1 MDLIPNRS
9 WHIRNAPSDII
20 EELEHELSLSHITAR
35 ILAIR
40 GITCA
45 EQANRFIHKRLK
57 DLSPPELMLGM
68 DRAAQR
74 FAQAIREQQNILIH
88 GDFDVDGSTACSL
101 LCLFAQ
107 ACNSTATA
115 WIPHR
120 RIEGYGLSEAS
131 LKAVKEHQAN
141 LMITVDCGIADHGWA
156 QKIEQET
163 ACDVIITD
171 HHLPQHQLPQCT
183 AIVNPNQPDCPYPDK
198 GLAGVGVAWKLCW
211 ATAKILSGGDKVTS
225 TLRDF
230 LLDHL
235 SLVAVGTVADCA
247 PLDNEN
253 RILVHHGLKC
263 LRHTKNLGL
272 RALIQEAGIAD
283 KDITASDIGWKIGP
297 LVNASGRLG
306 SAMRNVELFCSK
318 DQATADRLIKEIVEE
333 NEERKRL
340 TGLLSDELIEE
351 IKGNPIYRKRSTLV
365 FAGERWHQGIVGIV
379 ASRIVD
385 QFQKPCAIIGIDGD
399 IGKGSLRTINQVH
412 LGHAVDAC
420 REHLISGG
428 GHAMAAGITIQQ
440 DQVDAFM
447 EAFEDHVRNGF
458 PNGLPNQGTDYDAC
472 VSIPD
477 LNDHFFEEL
486 GLLEPFGQHN
496 PEPTLLL
503 NQVRFVTKPNLFGKT
518 GDHLR
523 GAITDHHGG
532 IKQLLAWR
540 AKEQF
545 HAFSRPGGHFNFIIK
560 PQLNYFRG
568 EHFPQLLY
576 IDGESC

>member
-1 MDLIPNRS
+1 MHLKPNRS
-9 WHIRNAPSDII
+9 WHECNAPIDII
-20 EELEHELSLSHITAR
+20 AELEHELSLSHITAR

-40 GITCA
+40 GITSA
-45 EQANRFIHKRLK
+45 EQGNRFINKRLK
-57 DLSPPELMLGM
+57 DLSPPESMLGM
-68 DRAAQR
+68 DVAAKR
-74 FAQAIREQQNILIH
+74 FAQAITENQRILIH

-101 LCLFAQ
+101 LCLFAKLCKSSAQ
-107 ACNSTATA
+107 P

-131 LKAVKEHQAN
+131 LNAVKEHQAQ

-156 QKIEQET
+156 KRIETET
-163 ACDVIITD
+163 KCDVIITD
-171 HHLPQHQLPQCT
+171 HHLPQNDLPECT

-211 ATAKILSGGDKVTS
+211 ATAKVLSGGQKVTS
-225 TLRDF
+225 ELREF

-247 PLDNEN
+247 PLNDEN

-263 LRHTKNLGL
+263 LRHTQNLGL
-272 RALIQEAGIAD
+272 RALINEAGIAD
-283 KDITASDIGWKIGP
+283 KDINASDIGWKIGP

-306 SAMRNVELFCSK
+306 SAMRNVELFCSEN
-318 DQATADRLIKEIVEE
+318 QSEADRLIKEIVEE

-340 TGLLSDELIEE
+340 TGLLSEELIEE
-351 IKGNPIYRKRSTLV
+351 IKGNPIYQKRRTLV

-385 QFQKPCAIIGIDGD
+385 QFAKPCAIIGIDGN

-428 GHAMAAGITIQQ
+428 GHAMAAGITINP
-440 DQVDAFM
+440 DKVDDFIN
-447 EAFEDHVRNGF
+447 AFEAHVSQGF
-458 PNGLPNQGTDYDAC
+458 PSGLPSPGTQYDAS
-472 VSIPD
+472 VSIPE
-477 LNDHFFEEL
+477 LSDHFFEEL
-486 GLLEPFGQHN
+486 SLLEPFGQHN

-523 GAITDHHGG
+523 GAITDSQGG

-540 AKEQF
+540 AKEQYQ
-545 HAFSRPGGHFNFIIK
+545 AFSSPGGHFNFLIK